1 MINIGNYVSFNLPGS
16 DGKNHRTEDYQGKV
30 IVLYTYPKDLTP
42 GCTNQACGFRN
53 LNEEFKN
60 HNAVILCLNKDSL
73 KTHEKFVNK
82 HQLSFPL
89 LTDQDGEL
97 LNLLGALK
105 DNKLMRNT
113 YIIDEEGKLEL
124 ALTQVKASENPD
136 DVLSYLKQRKS
147 K

>member
-1 MINIGNYVSFNLPGS
+1 M
-16 DGKNHRTEDYQGKV
+16 
-30 IVLYTYPKDLTP
+30 
-42 GCTNQACGFRN
+42 
-53 LNEEFKN
+53 
-60 HNAVILCLNKDSL
+60 

>member
-42 GCTNQACGFRN
+42 GCTNQACSFRN

-60 HNAVILCLNKDSL
+60 HNAVILGLNKDSL

-124 ALTQVKASENPD
+124 ALTQVKSSENPD

>member
-1 MINIGNYVSFNLPGS
+1 MWLIKHVVF
-16 DGKNHRTEDYQGKV
+16 
-30 IVLYTYPKDLTP
+30 
-42 GCTNQACGFRN
+42 CN

-60 HNAVILCLNKDSL
+60 HNAVILGLNKDSL

-124 ALTQVKASENPD
+124 ALTK
-136 DVLSYLKQRKS
+136 
-147 K
+147 

>member
-42 GCTNQACGFRN
+42 GCTNQACSFRN

-60 HNAVILCLNKDSL
+60 HNAVILGLNKDSL

>member
-1 MINIGNYVSFNLPGS
+1 M
-16 DGKNHRTEDYQGKV
+16 
-30 IVLYTYPKDLTP
+30 
-42 GCTNQACGFRN
+42 
-53 LNEEFKN
+53 
-60 HNAVILCLNKDSL
+60 

-82 HQLSFPL
+82 HQLSFLL

-97 LNLLGALK
+97 LNLLALK

-136 DVLSYLKQRKS
+136 VFIT
-147 K
+147 